1 MEGSEE
7 DSAGSGWSVASP
19 GRSVVLPLG
28 AQTLPAPVPLARP
41 HPKTHDLR
49 GFHWGLV
56 CRTAWALWAASLM
69 CSAWVG
75 FNFLKKENIMVE
87 VSQLTF
93 Q

>member
-7 DSAGSGWSVASP
+7 DSAGSGRSVASP

-49 GFHWGLV
+49 GFHLGLV
-56 CRTAWALWAASLM
+56 CRTAWALWAASWM
-69 CSAWVG
+69 CSAWAG
-75 FNFLKKENIMVE
+75 FHFLKKENIMVE